1 LNRADIQSVL
11 EGAVAAGAAAGVT
24 AAVTGP
30 QGTLLTVSA
39 GVTAAGG
46 AQPVGPDTLFWI
58 ASMTKPITSVAAM
71 QLVEQGRLELDMPIG
86 ALLPELQ
93 QSRILEGGKFRP
105 ATRQI
110 TLRQLLTH
118 TSGYSY
124 AFASKEYAD
133 YIAAHPELPHPS
145 TRAGLDAPLLFEPG
159 ERWEYGISTDWVGLA
174 VEAASG
180 QRLDAY
186 FNDHILGPL
195 GMRDTS
201 FTPTEAQFANAAA
214 MHQRLPDGSLRPK
227 PAGPQKPPEVLSG
240 GGGLFSTLNDYL
252 KFLRMFLNQGGG
264 ILSPASVAEMSRN
277 QIGTL
282 RAGYIPSANPTLF
295 LGADVN
301 PGMES
306 KWGLG
311 FLIYPENGRFGRR
324 AGSLSWAGMA
334 NTYFWIDPQANLAA
348 AMMMQLLPSGDP
360 SAIKTMIGFER
371 AIYAAAR

>member
-1 LNRADIQSVL
+1 MNQADIQSVL

-174 VEAASG
+174 VEAVSG
-180 QRLDAY
+180 ERLDAY
-186 FNDHILGPL
+186 FNNHILAPL
-195 GMRDTS
+195 GMNDTS
-201 FTPTEAQFANAAA
+201 F
-214 MHQRLPDGSLRPK
+214 LPDAAQQTRLAALHHRQKDGTLTMK
-227 PAGPQKPPEVLSG
+227 PPAPLVLPEVLSG
-240 GGGLFSTLNDYL
+240 GGGLYSTLNDYL
-252 KFLRMFLNQGGG
+252 KFMRIWLNGGAG
-264 ILSPASVAEMSRN
+264 ILSPETVAEMTRN
-277 QIGTL
+277 QIGSL
-282 RAGYIPSANPTLF
+282 RAGYIPSANPALF

-311 FLIYPENGRFGRR
+311 FLIYPQDGRFGRH
-324 AGSLSWAGMA
+324 AGSFGWAGMA
-334 NTYFWIDPQANLAA
+334 NTYFWIDPKAGLGAV
-348 AMMMQLLPSGDP
+348 MMTQILPSGDLQ
-360 SAIKTMIGFER
+360 ALKTLVGFER
-371 AIYAAAR
+371 AVYAAAR

>member
-1 LNRADIQSVL
+1 LNQADIQSVL

-174 VEAASG
+174 VEAVSG
-180 QRLDAY
+180 ERLDAY
-186 FNDHILGPL
+186 FNNHILAPL
-195 GMRDTS
+195 GMNDTS
-201 FTPTEAQFANAAA
+201 F
-214 MHQRLPDGSLRPK
+214 LPDAAQQTRLAALHHRQKDGTLTMK
-227 PAGPQKPPEVLSG
+227 PPAPLVLPEVLSG
-240 GGGLFSTLNDYL
+240 GGGLYSTLNDYL
-252 KFLRMFLNQGGG
+252 KFMRIWLNGGAG
-264 ILSPASVAEMSRN
+264 ILSPETVAEMTRN
-277 QIGTL
+277 QIGSL
-282 RAGYIPSANPTLF
+282 RAGYIPSANPALF

-311 FLIYPENGRFGRR
+311 FLIYPQDGRFGRH
-324 AGSLSWAGMA
+324 AGSFGWAGMA
-334 NTYFWIDPQANLAA
+334 NTYFWIDPKAGLGAV
-348 AMMMQLLPSGDP
+348 MMTQILPSGDLQ
-360 SAIKTMIGFER
+360 ALKTLVGFER
-371 AIYAAAR
+371 AVYAAAR